1 MVMDNYSPHK
11 TKGALEVCSR
21 KGIYPIF
28 TPPYS
33 LELNMAEAVF
43 KPFKVY
49 MSNKVSL
56 DR

>member
-1 MVMDNYSPHK
+1 MVMDNYSSHK
-11 TKGALEVCSR
+11 TKGKLEVCSR